1 MQKAGNLLKAA
12 DIPIVVINQVD
23 PIYVNFTVSQQYWP
37 DIKKHTSDRA
47 FRVAATTSQGPGEI
61 LQGAV
66 TFVDNAVDPA
76 TGTIHLRASFENAQ
90 NKLWPGL
97 FVNVVMTLSEQADAN
112 VVPMQAITEGQS
124 GSMVYVVKPDN
135 TVETRQVVTNRSG
148 AGFAVIEKG
157 LVPGEVVVTDGQ
169 TRLTRGARVQIKSDV
184 TDAAAATTTEPN

>member
-1 MQKAGNLLKAA
+1 
-12 DIPIVVINQVD
+12 
-23 PIYVNFTVSQQYWP
+23 
-37 DIKKHTSDRA
+37 
-47 FRVAATTSQGPGEI
+47 
-61 LQGAV
+61 
-66 TFVDNAVDPA
+66 
-76 TGTIHLRASFENAQ
+76 
-90 NKLWPGL
+90 
-97 FVNVVMTLSEQADAN
+97 
-112 VVPMQAITEGQS
+112 MQAITEGQS